1 MKKRLMISLIVLFV
15 ILLITLIL
23 TRTVL
28 VKRRNAI
35 NFKEEYEEVNGKE
48 MMENRKYRSI
58 TIDKNNPFVYSS
70 LEKINKKIENK
81 DTFIVYFGAWW
92 CPWCRSVLPSAIKE
106 AKEYN
111 IKTIY
116 YVNVREELND
126 ETKDIRDIYSLDKKN
141 KIYLS
146 HEGTKAYH
154 DFLKYADKVLV
165 EYDSHGVSVKGTKF
179 EGAKRVGAPNFII
192 VKNGK
197 VTYMTEGIPSSLS
210 DPFMKLDKQVT
221 KDIEKE
227 FIKLYKE
234 FKK

>member
-1 MKKRLMISLIVLFV
+1 MKKNIVMII
-15 ILLITLIL
+15 ILLLIIGGL
-23 TRTVL
+23 IFVTN
-28 VKRRNAI
+28 KNNSIKKDNALK
-35 NFKEEYEEVNGKE
+35 FKEEYEEVNGKK
-48 MMENRKYRSI
+48 MMDDYKYRTI
-58 TIDKNNPFVYSS
+58 TIDANNPFVYSS
-70 LEKINKKIENK
+70 LENINKKIANK
-81 DTFIVYFGAWW
+81 ETFIVYFGAWW

-106 AKEYN
+106 AKEYK

-116 YVNVREELND
+116 YINVRDDLND

-146 HEGTKAYH
+146 HEGTKDYH

-165 EYDSHGVSVKGTKF
+165 DYDSHGVSVKGTKF

-210 DPFMKLDKQVT
+210 DPFMKLDKEVT

>member
-1 MKKRLMISLIVLFV
+1 MKKRLMISLIALFI
-15 ILLITLIL
+15 ILVITLIL

-70 LEKINKKIENK
+70 LEKINKKIEKK

-116 YVNVREELND
+116 YVNVRDDLND
-126 ETKDIRDIYSLDKKN
+126 ESKDIRDIYSLDKKN

-165 EYDSHGVSVKGTKF
+165 DYDSHGVSVKGTKF

-197 VTYMTEGIPSSLS
+197 ATYMTEGIPSSLS
-210 DPFMKLDKQVT
+210 DPFMKLDKQIT

>member
-15 ILLITLIL
+15 ILVITLIL

-70 LEKINKKIENK
+70 LEKINKKIKNK

-106 AKEYN
+106 AKEYK

-116 YVNVREELND
+116 YINVRDDLND

-197 VTYMTEGIPSSLS
+197 VTYMTEGIPSSLN
-210 DPFMKLDKQVT
+210 DPFMKLDKEVT

>member
-1 MKKRLMISLIVLFV
+1 MKKRLMISLIILFI

-106 AKEYN
+106 AKEYK

-116 YVNVREELND
+116 YINVRDDLND

-146 HEGTKAYH
+146 HEGTKDYH

-165 EYDSHGVSVKGTKF
+165 DYDSHGVSVKGTKF

-210 DPFMKLDKQVT
+210 DPFMKLDKEVT